1 MRGALPCVCRA
12 AGAPPNVLT
21 GGAVM
26 ADNREQ
32 YFWGPLL
39 LLCVACR
46 GRSVNIPCAW
56 AALFSVILPHCNK
69 KPQKTRVS

>member
-1 MRGALPCVCRA
+1 MYVEQRV
-12 AGAPPNVLT
+12 PPQCADW
-21 GGAVM
+21 GAVM

-32 YFWGPLL
+32 YFWGRTADVPLL